1 MTISR
6 SLQNFR
12 YLVSG
17 RPHRKVVVSNRVSK
31 NKKKV
36 ASKHGSGKQKQNG
49 YPFELRFYLNKSLIP
64 EDLLNKYGKKLEQ
77 DLGKTLYENGEKW
90 DYKKDAEYVEDVG
103 NLPKKIKDFLSKDL
117 VKFMKFE
124 IANSDKLTY
133 SRAVFAKGKDYISI
147 RGFTENPLSQE
158 MSNGVSLASN
168 VDVINQKSIWQH
180 FNKIYPI
187 FQNQLYDFVGVGLFD
202 PNGQSDEITRK

>member
-1 MTISR
+1 MSISR
-6 SLQNFR
+6 RLQNRR

-17 RPHRKVVVSNRVSK
+17 KGVVSKRVSGT
-31 NKKKV
+31 KKKAV
-36 ASKHGSGKQKQNG
+36 SKRVSGTQKQNG
-49 YPFELRFYLNKSLIP
+49 YPFELRFYLNKSIIP
-64 EDLLNKYGKKLEQ
+64 EDLLNKYGKKLEK

-90 DYKKDAEYVEDVG
+90 SYTKDAEYVEDVS
-103 NLPKKIKDFLSKDL
+103 NLPKKIKDFLTKDL

-133 SRAVFAKGKDYISI
+133 SKAVYAKGKDYISI
-147 RGFTENPLSQE
+147 RGYAENPLTQR
-158 MSNGVSLASN
+158 MSNDVSLASN

-187 FQNQLYDFVGVGLFD
+187 FENQLYDFGGVGLFG
-202 PNGQSDEITRK
+202 PKGESVESE